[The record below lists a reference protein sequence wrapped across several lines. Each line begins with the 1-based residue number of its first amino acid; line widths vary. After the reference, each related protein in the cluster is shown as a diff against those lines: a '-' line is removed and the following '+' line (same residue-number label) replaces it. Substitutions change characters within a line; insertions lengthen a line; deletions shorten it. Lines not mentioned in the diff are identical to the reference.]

1 MTTTPHTVS
10 FLGLGEMGSALA
22 RAAMEAGHPTIV
34 WNRTAS
40 KASALAESGARVA
53 ASPADAVDADLIV
66 ICLLDHA
73 SVHEVLDPVAD
84 RLAGRR
90 LINLTTTS
98 PDGSREL
105 ADWAADNG
113 AEYLDGGIM
122 ATPDMIATPHCSILY
137 SGSEQLYADFRGLL
151 EKWGG
156 PEYFG
161 ADAGMAPLY
170 DLALLSG
177 MYMMF
182 AGMLHGAAMVGTVG
196 VPAKEFIAR
205 ATDFLHAVLPAATQ
219 YGEVIDGGD
228 YSVPGQQ
235 SLIFSDLT
243 DFVNASRAAGISSE
257 LIDAVQRL
265 IQRQVDAGYGADGLA
280 RIIESIKNPEVAA

>member
-22 RAAMEAGHPTIV
+22 RAALQAGHSTIV
-34 WNRTAS
+34 WNRSAG
-40 KASALAESGARVA
+40 KASAFAETGARVA
-53 ASPADAVDADLIV
+53 ADPADAVDADLIV
-66 ICLLDHA
+66 VCLLDHA

-84 RLAGRR
+84 RLDGRR

-105 ADWAADNG
+105 ATWAAGIG
-113 AEYLDGGIM
+113 ADYLDGGIM
-122 ATPDMIATPHCSILY
+122 ATPDMIATPQSSILY
-137 SGSEQLYADFRGLL
+137 SGSEQLYTDFLELL
-151 EKWGG
+151 ETWGG

-161 ADAGMAPLY
+161 TDAGMASLY

-177 MYMMF
+177 MYSMF

-196 VPAKEFIAR
+196 VPAKEFIVR
-205 ATDFLHAVLPAATQ
+205 AIDFLHAVLPAATQ

-257 LIDAVQRL
+257 VVDAVQRL
-265 IQRQVDAGYGADGLA
+265 IQRQVDAGYGTDGLA

>member
-1 MTTTPHTVS
+1 
-10 FLGLGEMGSALA
+10 MGSALA
-22 RAAMEAGHPTIV
+22 RAALRAGHSTIV
-34 WNRTAS
+34 WNRSAG
-40 KASALAESGARVA
+40 KADALAEAGARVA
-53 ASPADAVDADLIV
+53 ATPADAVDDEVIV
-66 ICLLDHA
+66 VCLLDHA

-105 ADWAADNG
+105 ATWAAGVG
-113 AEYLDGGIM
+113 ADYLDGGIM
-122 ATPDMIATPHCSILY
+122 ATPEMIGTPQSNVLY
-137 SGSEQLYADFRGLL
+137 SGSQRLYEDHRELL
-151 EKWGG
+151 ELWGR

-161 ADAGMAPLY
+161 ADAGMASLY
-170 DLALLSG
+170 DLALLSA
-177 MYMMF
+177 MYSMF

-235 SLIFSDLT
+235 SLVFSDLT
-243 DFVNASRAAGISSE
+243 DFVNASRSAGISSE
-257 LIDAVQRL
+257 VVDAVQRL
-265 IQRQVDAGYGADGLA
+265 IQRQIDAGHGSDGLA
-280 RIIESIKNPEVAA
+280 RIIESIKNPEATA